1 MPGMVS
7 RGNGMKKILI
17 LFIITAFLATGYAL
31 ADIGAPQT
39 PETQGIVTS
48 TSVNAVGNLA
58 TSTEIQW
65 RTAHGRNGLP
75 DIPPLPEFEGM
86 IFESAY
92 TEDTQSDGIGLILY
106 DKELDVETSAQITG
120 QWNIEATKQL
130 AFVGIDGAAVT
141 SSDTIMVD
149 GAATPYPT
157 DAVIICP
164 FAPRITEIYPSFC
177 NRAEAGSTI
186 DMTVANVRTT
196 TTDRFVLS
204 EGINPVGASGNVEL
218 NHDIR
223 VSELV
228 DGVPSTG
235 MASAYLDVLIQEARG
250 ITMENAEANFNGD
263 SHPYTS
269 LMERIEF
276 SEETSADG
284 SITLFEKLMHYE
296 SGMVR

>member
-1 MPGMVS
+1 
-7 RGNGMKKILI
+7 MKKILVLLI
-17 LFIITAFLATGYAL
+17 MAAFLMTGYAL

-39 PETQGIVTS
+39 PETQGIATS
-48 TSVNAVGNLA
+48 TSLNAVGNFA
-58 TSTEIQW
+58 TVTEIQW
-65 RTAHGRNGLP
+65 RIAHGQRGLP
-75 DIPPLPEFEGM
+75 DIPPLPEHEGM
-86 IFESAY
+86 IFESVY
-92 TEDTQSDGIGLILY
+92 TEDTQSDGIGLLLY

-157 DAVIICP
+157 EAVIICP
-164 FAPRITEIYPSFC
+164 FAPQITEIYPSFC

-196 TTDRFVLS
+196 TTDRFVIS

-228 DGVPSTG
+228 EGVPSAG
-235 MASAYLDVLIQEARG
+235 LASAYLDVLIQEARG
-250 ITMENAEANFNGD
+250 VTIENGGTENGGTKFNGD
-263 SHPYTS
+263 GYPYTT

-284 SITLFEKLMHYE
+284 AITLFSKLMHYE